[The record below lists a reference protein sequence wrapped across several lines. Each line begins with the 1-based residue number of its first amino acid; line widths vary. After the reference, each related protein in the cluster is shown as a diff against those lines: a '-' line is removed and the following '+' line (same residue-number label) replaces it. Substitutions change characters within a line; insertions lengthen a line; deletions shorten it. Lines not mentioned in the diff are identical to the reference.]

1 MHGTST
7 GPSHSERGS
16 GLPSM
21 DITGTRWGL
30 DNAEAVLKL
39 RALRTNGDLDG
50 YLGFHWQEEHKRNYQ
65 SRFANRPHLRV
76 VK

>member
-1 MHGTST
+1 MRLRQSI
-7 GPSHSERGS
+7 RGS
-16 GLPSM
+16 GGNPE
-21 DITGTRWGL
+21 RRF
-30 DNAEAVLKL
+30 AVWVFRNSTYLTPL
-39 RALRTNGDLDG
+39 TFLRTNGDLDG